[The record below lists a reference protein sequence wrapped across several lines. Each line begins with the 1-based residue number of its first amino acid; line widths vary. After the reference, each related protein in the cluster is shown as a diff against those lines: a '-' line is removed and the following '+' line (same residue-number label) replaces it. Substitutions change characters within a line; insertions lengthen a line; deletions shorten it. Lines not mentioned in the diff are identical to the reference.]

1 MSNIKCSTLG
11 NSSTCI
17 SVLKSIEN
25 ELKEIEA
32 ALDSL
37 QADVKKE
44 KVLLEQ
50 GEVRTYTCF
59 QEEDKEKVGCFLGVV
74 EAIFS
79 LFLCCGVGIVQ
90 LNLCITGMSYFGDC
104 THLQH

>member
-1 MSNIKCSTLG
+1 M
-11 NSSTCI
+11 
-17 SVLKSIEN
+17 LKSIEN

-50 GEVRTYTCF
+50 GEVRTYTRF
-59 QEEDKEKVGCFLGVV
+59 LKEDKEKVRCFVGVV

-90 LNLCITGMSYFGDC
+90 LNLCIPGCHILVTVPI
-104 THLQH
+104 

>member
-1 MSNIKCSTLG
+1 M
-11 NSSTCI
+11 
-17 SVLKSIEN
+17 LKSIEN

-50 GEVRTYTCF
+50 GEVRTHS
-59 QEEDKEKVGCFLGVV
+59 
-74 EAIFS
+74 FS
-79 LFLCCGVGIVQ
+79 GRSQRKGWVFSRSCG
-90 LNLCITGMSYFGDC
+90 SHF
-104 THLQH
+104 

>member
-1 MSNIKCSTLG
+1 M
-11 NSSTCI
+11 
-17 SVLKSIEN
+17 LKSIEN

-50 GEVRTYTCF
+50 GEVRT
-59 QEEDKEKVGCFLGVV
+59 
-74 EAIFS
+74 
-79 LFLCCGVGIVQ
+79 
-90 LNLCITGMSYFGDC
+90 C
-104 THLQH
+104 TKKRLDVF

>member
-1 MSNIKCSTLG
+1 M
-11 NSSTCI
+11 
-17 SVLKSIEN
+17 LKSIEN
-25 ELKEIEA
+25 ELKGIEA

-44 KVLLEQ
+44 KVLLKQ
-50 GEVRTYTCF
+50 GEVRTYTTCF
-59 QEEDKEKVGCFLGVV
+59 MEEDEEKVGCFLGVV

-90 LNLCITGMSYFGDC
+90 LSLTGMSYFGDC

>member
-1 MSNIKCSTLG
+1 M
-11 NSSTCI
+11 
-17 SVLKSIEN
+17 LKSIEN

-50 GEVRTYTCF
+50 GEVSTYT
-59 QEEDKEKVGCFLGVV
+59 KKRLGV
-74 EAIFS
+74 F
-79 LFLCCGVGIVQ
+79 
-90 LNLCITGMSYFGDC
+90 
-104 THLQH
+104 

>member
-1 MSNIKCSTLG
+1 M
-11 NSSTCI
+11 
-17 SVLKSIEN
+17 LKSIEN

-37 QADVKKE
+37 QANVKKE

-59 QEEDKEKVGCFLGVV
+59 LKEDKEKVGGFLGVV

-79 LFLCCGVGIVQ
+79 LLLCCGVGIV
-90 LNLCITGMSYFGDC
+90 LPACHILVTVPIYNTSKL
-104 THLQH
+104 

>member
-1 MSNIKCSTLG
+1 M
-11 NSSTCI
+11 
-17 SVLKSIEN
+17 LKSIEN

-50 GEVRTYTCF
+50 GEVRTYT
-59 QEEDKEKVGCFLGVV
+59 KKRKLSKK
-74 EAIFS
+74 IP
-79 LFLCCGVGIVQ
+79 
-90 LNLCITGMSYFGDC
+90 NC
-104 THLQH
+104 TIL

>member
-1 MSNIKCSTLG
+1 MSNIKWSTLG
-11 NSSTCI
+11 SSSTCI

-25 ELKEIEA
+25 ELKEIDA

-50 GEVRTYTCF
+50 GEVRTYT
-59 QEEDKEKVGCFLGVV
+59 KKRLGV
-74 EAIFS
+74 F
-79 LFLCCGVGIVQ
+79 
-90 LNLCITGMSYFGDC
+90 
-104 THLQH
+104 

>member
-1 MSNIKCSTLG
+1 M
-11 NSSTCI
+11 
-17 SVLKSIEN
+17 LKSIEN

-32 ALDSL
+32 GLDSW

-44 KVLLEQ
+44 KVLIEQ
-50 GEVRTYTCF
+50 GEVRTYTRF
-59 QEEDKEKVGCFLGVV
+59 LEEVEEKVGWVV

-90 LNLCITGMSYFGDC
+90 LSLCITRMSYFGDC
-104 THLQH
+104 THLQHQETTKKIPNCTIL

>member
-1 MSNIKCSTLG
+1 MSNIKWSTLG
-11 NSSTCI
+11 SSSTRI

-50 GEVRTYTCF
+50 GEVRTYT
-59 QEEDKEKVGCFLGVV
+59 KKRLGV
-74 EAIFS
+74 F
-79 LFLCCGVGIVQ
+79 
-90 LNLCITGMSYFGDC
+90 
-104 THLQH
+104 

>member
-1 MSNIKCSTLG
+1 MSNIKWSALG
-11 NSSTCI
+11 SSSTCI

-50 GEVRTYTCF
+50 GEVRTYT
-59 QEEDKEKVGCFLGVV
+59 KKRLGV
-74 EAIFS
+74 F
-79 LFLCCGVGIVQ
+79 
-90 LNLCITGMSYFGDC
+90 
-104 THLQH
+104 

>member
-1 MSNIKCSTLG
+1 M
-11 NSSTCI
+11 
-17 SVLKSIEN
+17 LKSIEN

-32 ALDSL
+32 TLDSL

-44 KVLLEQ
+44 KLLLEQ
-50 GEVRTYTCF
+50 GEVRTYTLF
-59 QEEDKEKVGCFLGVV
+59 LEEVEEKVGCFLGVV

-90 LNLCITGMSYFGDC
+90 LNLCITDMSYFGDC